1 MAKRGMSVSELAGQI
16 ALRNTPIAKVKRRDR
31 PYWLLLTQDDQPN
44 RPWQIAFGDPDKAIV
59 EAEREDYRDGGWK
72 AKRLRVLKAASMRQS
87 DCDAAVRTLNAKE
100 GW

>member
-1 MAKRGMSVSELAGQI
+1 MAKRTMSVSELAGHI
-16 ALRNTPIAKVKRRDR
+16 TLRNTPVAKVTRKAR

-59 EAEREDYRDGGWK
+59 EAEREDYRDSGWK
-72 AKRLRVLKAASMRQS
+72 AKRLRVIKAASMRQT
-87 DCDAAVRTLNAKE
+87 DCEAAVRALNAKE